1 MPMVM
6 EGTPVIT
13 SAVKRTAAAILP
25 SDSARNSPQSR
36 PRGTVTAVAMNPI
49 SAVPTMAFHTP
60 PPGMPSGSVGLVKK
74 SAFQAGSPLIT
85 T

>member
-1 MPMVM
+1 MPMVI

-25 SDSARNSPQSR
+25 SDSARNRPQVSPM
-36 PRGTVTAVAMNPI
+36 GTVTAVAMSPI

-60 PPGMPSGSVGLVKK
+60 PPGIPSGVVGWVKK
-74 SAFQAGSPLIT
+74 SAFQAGRPLIT